1 MNVTLDRLLEFVS
14 NHWMMTSGLFIAII
28 LLVQDVLDST
38 FRKHKMVSSSEA
50 VTLMNDDA
58 TIVIDVREAHEF
70 SAGHI
75 SNARHIP
82 LGKLDEQAFEI
93 DGYKNQP
100 VLVVCQVGTRSGAA
114 CKKLAKRGFTQL
126 HELKGGVQA
135 WQEDKLPLTKKN
147 SK

>member
-14 NHWMMTSGLFIAII
+14 NHWMMASGLFIAII
-28 LLVQDVLDST
+28 LLVQDVFDSA

-58 TIVIDVREAHEF
+58 TVVIDVREAHEF

-100 VLVVCQVGTRSGAA
+100 VLIVCQVGTRSGAA

-135 WQEDKLPLTKKN
+135 WQEDKLPLTKK
-147 SK
+147 SGK